1 MSKNK
6 IAVIGYGY
14 WGKNHARVLGE
25 LGCLSGVYDPLISN
39 DTDIKF
45 FQNID
50 DLVSNSTA

>member
-25 LGCLSGVYDPLISN
+25 LGCLSGVYDPLIKDN
-39 DTDIKF
+39 T
-45 FQNID
+45 NRY
-50 DLVSNSTA
+50 